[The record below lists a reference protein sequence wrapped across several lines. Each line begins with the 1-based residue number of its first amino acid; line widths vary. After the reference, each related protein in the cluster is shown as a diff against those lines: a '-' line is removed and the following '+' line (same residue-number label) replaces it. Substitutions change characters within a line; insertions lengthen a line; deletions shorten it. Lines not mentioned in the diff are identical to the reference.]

1 MYGLP
6 TKCLLDNYMFMIG
19 NLLGTVH
26 ECSVFLE
33 SIKCSL
39 PSLGLKQKIFTNNLE
54 AVLCSRQ
61 EGIQHYY
68 FITASSIKDYNAA
81 V

>member
-1 MYGLP
+1 MYRLS
-6 TKCLLDNYMFMIG
+6 TKCFLDNYMFVIG

-26 ECSVFLE
+26 QCSVFLE

-39 PSLGLKQKIFTNNLE
+39 LSLGLNQKISTNNLE
-54 AVLCSRQ
+54 AMLCSRQ